1 MTTNEPSPFA
11 HLPSGY
17 PPAPR
22 DETLAIMKADLLGLL
37 DLVEQMEEA
46 WRNFYNSESYESSFM
61 AYNDRKILRG
71 AWASPEEVL
80 NDRELELLSR
90 WEKGR
95 RQAP

>member
-22 DETLAIMKADLLGLL
+22 DELLAYMKADLLGLL
-37 DLVEQMEEA
+37 GLVEQMEEA

-61 AYNDRKILRG
+61 AYNDRKSFRG
-71 AWASPEEVL
+71 AWSMPDEWL
-80 NDRELELLSR
+80 LDNRDKRGRE
-90 WEKGR
+90 
-95 RQAP
+95 AP

>member
-11 HLPSGY
+11 HLPLGY

-61 AYNDRKILRG
+61 AYNDRKSYQG
-71 AWASPEEVL
+71 AWSLPDEWNL
-80 NDRELELLSR
+80 NDRDKR
-90 WEKGR
+90 GQ
-95 RQAP
+95 QAP